1 MIDLRLIER
10 NKNKIVNVGII
21 ILALFIA
28 LKLYISSSN
37 QISSLDEQKSNELEE
52 NKVAEEIAI
61 LEKKAEACQ
70 KVFARKDLASI
81 MDIITGIAK
90 DASVKIISV
99 KPLAEEVF
107 DNYSNSPF
115 LITLNVPRYH
125 ALGDFISKIENHKD
139 VLLVS
144 EIKINSI
151 TANTNPMEADLKP
164 KAAKIDSTT
173 DDVLSVSLKINTIAY
188 LND

>member
-1 MIDLRLIER
+1 MIDFRLIER

-28 LKLYISSSN
+28 LKLYIASSN

-52 NKVAEEIAI
+52 NKVAEEIAT
-61 LEKKAEACQ
+61 LEKKVEAYQ

-90 DASVKIISV
+90 DAAVKIVSV
-99 KPLAEEVF
+99 KPLAEEVS
-107 DNYSNSPF
+107 DGYSNSPF
-115 LITLNVPRYH
+115 LITLNAPRYH

-139 VLLVS
+139 ILLVS

-151 TANTNPMEADLKP
+151 IANANPMEANLKSR
-164 KAAKIDSTT
+164 AAKIDSTAA
-173 DDVLSVSLKINTIAY
+173 DDALSVSLKINTVAY
-188 LND
+188 L